1 MKDKSIR
8 ATTRYKKQIDKKEKA
23 ENKIKDE
30 VGKAK
35 ASKSGMATQAQQIKI
50 ARLRDRAKR
59 KDEKATRIAEKE
71 TKRTGPKEVVVTA
84 RKVAPKSR
92 LTRTTNSTKFGNKPT
107 KEDI

>member
-8 ATTRYKKQIDKKEKA
+8 ATTRYKKQMDRKVKA

-35 ASKSGMATQAQQIKI
+35 ASKSGMATQAQQSKI
-50 ARLRDRAKR
+50 AKLRERAKR
-59 KDEKATRIAEKE
+59 KDEKANKIADKE

-84 RKVAPKSR
+84 KRIQPKSR
-92 LTRTTNSTKFGNKPT
+92 LTRTTNSGAFGNKPM

>member
-8 ATTRYKKQIDKKEKA
+8 ATARYKKQVDRKEKA

-35 ASKSGMATQAQQIKI
+35 ASKSGMATQAQQSKI

-59 KDEKATRIAEKE
+59 KDDKATRIAEKE

-84 RKVAPKSR
+84 KKVAPKSR
-92 LTRTTNSTKFGNKPT
+92 LTRTTNSTKFGNKPM
-107 KEDI
+107 KEGI